1 MTKLISR
8 YFGKNIKRIRRVSTK
23 SRCNIKLFHCNG
35 FFVLLEERLS
45 LMKYITMFVFCLFRR
60 LYQGTDKILDFTK
73 SVVRKQKL
81 LGRIDKLGTLAERL
95 GRGSSKT
102 VCHVGGQWVSGQNEL
117 TFYYFFRIT
126 RVAQLEL

>member
-1 MTKLISR
+1 
-8 YFGKNIKRIRRVSTK
+8 
-23 SRCNIKLFHCNG
+23 
-35 FFVLLEERLS
+35 
-45 LMKYITMFVFCLFRR
+45 MKYITMFVFCLFRR

>member
-1 MTKLISR
+1 
-8 YFGKNIKRIRRVSTK
+8 
-23 SRCNIKLFHCNG
+23 
-35 FFVLLEERLS
+35 
-45 LMKYITMFVFCLFRR
+45 MKYITMFVFCLFRP

-117 TFYYFFRIT
+117 TFYYFFSHNKSSSIRTVGVKFYQSI
-126 RVAQLEL
+126 